1 MLVHSHAD
9 LINKQY
15 LNKGSNFVTLESR
28 LDFAL
33 SLASYFKAR
42 LEQVVDEFKRR
53 HANPHPSLRKR
64 GRLLMSAL
72 TCGWTSPTIKKAT
85 PGLQRQPVCSGQW
98 SWTRHAIG
106 PVSK

>member
-53 HANPHPSLRKR
+53 HANQY
-64 GRLLMSAL
+64 
-72 TCGWTSPTIKKAT
+72 TSFEQIKI
-85 PGLQRQPVCSGQW
+85 CS
-98 SWTRHAIG
+98 S
-106 PVSK
+106 